1 MGVIT
6 EILLLRLL
14 SVSGPVNATSLHQSY
29 VSLVVCSGQSTTSLN
44 GSNLIPR
51 AMQIFVRQQEQS
63 DRLRV
68 VIPKS
73 SSHTTTPSITTHR
86 STDSCWLSHS
96 SSSRD
101 IQLYHWQLCK
111 VLLPEGMS
119 VVIDL
124 QANLITCNFPSFCQM
139 LLLWGSTGTVQG
151 NYITKS
157 MDMVVVVS
165 REDHFDRAHSNLHFT
180 PSES

>member
-1 MGVIT
+1 M
-6 EILLLRLL
+6 
-14 SVSGPVNATSLHQSY
+14 
-29 VSLVVCSGQSTTSLN
+29 CSGQSTTSLN

-96 SSSRD
+96 SSRD

-151 NYITKS
+151 NYIMES